1 MSSWFRCPSCEAR
14 RAAPDRLA
22 VAALL
27 DDQDVLGRQVAN
39 LGPQRYAAR
48 VAWVRTML
56 HVFAEHGGLAPGLD
70 LDGLAIVLSS
80 ATLGLLSA
88 SAAFGP
94 LTEQQLAAALDSLT
108 ALVERGASGSAPIRD
123 PHALRAS
130 LMSIYDQFS
139 AQLAD

>member
-1 MSSWFRCPSCEAR
+1 M
-14 RAAPDRLA
+14 
-22 VAALL
+22 
-27 DDQDVLGRQVAN
+27 AN

-88 SAAFGP
+88 SAAFGS